1 MTPKVYYNIPWS
13 SEKNLGKAYNEFAAL
28 VPEDGWIC
36 FMDADT
42 MPTTPDYGRI
52 IESIIVQHPDVE
64 AFTCATNRVSCK
76 WQIAKGSDWY
86 NDDMRY
92 QRIFGANQFERY
104 GCAVEDVTDKKQ
116 KMSGHFLCI
125 KKSLWTAIGGV
136 AEGGMLGIDNDL
148 HRRIQD
154 SGHKLYIAPGL
165 YLYHWYRG
173 GNRRY
178 VQHLI

>member
-52 IESIIVQHPDVE
+52 IESIITQHPEVE

-104 GCAVEDVTDKKQ
+104 GCAVEDVTD
-116 KMSGHFLCI
+116 M
-125 KKSLWTAIGGV
+125 
-136 AEGGMLGIDNDL
+136 
-148 HRRIQD
+148 
-154 SGHKLYIAPGL
+154 
-165 YLYHWYRG
+165 
-173 GNRRY
+173 
-178 VQHLI
+178 